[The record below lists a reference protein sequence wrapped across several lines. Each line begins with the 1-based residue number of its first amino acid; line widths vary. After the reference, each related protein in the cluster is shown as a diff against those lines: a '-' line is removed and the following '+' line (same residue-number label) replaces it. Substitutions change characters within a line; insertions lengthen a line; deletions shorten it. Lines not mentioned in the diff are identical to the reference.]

1 MAHSHIYLGR
11 ERGKRVVHKVGLT
24 TQTCYARCKNA
35 DYLIG
40 MSFEIDFPRNS
51 TIWLN
56 DVENFIIGRFEENFV
71 LEHGRE
77 YFRTPKYN
85 WDKIK
90 VFFAEEVSTFLHKNG
105 LQYTIHEGWVAPNT
119 Y

>member
-1 MAHSHIYLGR
+1 MHTHIYLGR

-24 TQTCYARCKNA
+24 TTTCWQRCKNA

-40 MSFEIDFPRNS
+40 TSFEIDFPRNS
-51 TIWLN
+51 PIWLK
-56 DVENFIIGRFEENFV
+56 DVEKFIIGRFEEKFTI
-71 LEHGRE
+71 EHGQE
-77 YFRTPKYN
+77 YFRTPKHD

-90 VFFAEEVSTFLHKNG
+90 AFFVEEMTIYLHEKG
-105 LQYTIHEGWVAPNT
+105 LHYKIHEGWVAPNT